1 MAHGFNGNSEKNLP
15 GFGDRAAAAT
25 FWNGDGSKINEYSLL
40 ASNLLP
46 SIDDLKRYFERD
58 NKCEPN
64 LMVQITDIKLQLD
77 KIKLQVD
84 KIEFALGGHVLLNG
98 KFVPLSKFM

>member
-1 MAHGFNGNSEKNLP
+1 MALM
-15 GFGDRAAAAT
+15 
-25 FWNGDGSKINEYSLL
+25 KI
-40 ASNLLP
+40 P
-46 SIDDLKRYFERD
+46 KKIFRDL
-58 NKCEPN
+58 
-64 LMVQITDIKLQLD
+64 VVALQLD